1 MNKITISVLIAL
13 SLVAVSCK
21 DTITEVITPLTT
33 EQKEFAE
40 VIEHSEIHF
49 ASGPFEIVTGSN
61 EAANKEHTCYKLV
74 PTASTGMVSYT
85 VALDSGET
93 VADRLLFVN
102 KTGITVELKDA
113 KGAEIHSHASDF
125 TGISAKEIKQGFEFH
140 DLTAGVYTVEFS
152 NLAVGD
158 TVKFLIEE
166 GGHEHDH

>member
-1 MNKITISVLIAL
+1 MNKITISALIAL

-40 VIEHSEIHF
+40 VIEHAEIHF
-49 ASGPFEIVTGSN
+49 AGSGTIVTGAN
-61 EAANKEHTCYKLV
+61 ETVNEEHTCYALV
-74 PTASTGMVSYT
+74 PTATTGTESYT
-85 VALDSGET
+85 VVLDSGET
-93 VADRLLFVN
+93 AADRFLFVN
-102 KTGITVELKDA
+102 KTGVTVELKDA

-125 TGISAKEIKQGFEFH
+125 TGISPKEIKQGFEFH

-152 NLAVGD
+152 NLTVGD